1 MNLSIIIPHY
11 NSPGLLKKL
20 LDSIPKKENIEVIV
34 IDDRST
40 KKIDKLHQLINN
52 KNYNHITFL
61 KNDKQNKGAGA
72 CRNIGLEKAK
82 GKWVLFADADDYFLE
97 GFYDIVSKYFDSN
110 NDVVF
115 FNPTSIYLDTGEKA
129 DRHDAYRER
138 VLNYKNNK
146 DLESEISLRYGYF
159 VPWSKLIKRDFIE
172 ENNIRFDEVIASN
185 DVMFSTKVGYYMDE
199 FTISEEIIYCTTRN
213 KGSLTVNESEKVFD
227 ARLGVYINRCNFLQE
242 NLGDDE
248 LKFISLT
255 GQGFI
260 FKSIKYRFGI
270 KKVIYTCNK
279 FRKNNIQL
287 FEYELLNPIYLAKK
301 FINHYYLH
309 KKNKKYTIKD

>member
-1 MNLSIIIPHY
+1 MGFSMLNLSIIIPHY
-11 NSPGLLKKL
+11 NSPELLKKL
-20 LDSIPKKENIEVIV
+20 LDSIPKKEDIEIIV

-61 KNDKQNKGAGA
+61 KNDKQTKGAGT
-72 CRNIGLEKAK
+72 CRNIGLEKAE
-82 GKWVLFADADDYFLE
+82 GQWVLFADADDYFLE
-97 GFYDIVSKYFDSN
+97 GFYDVVSKYFDSN

-129 DRHDAYRER
+129 DRHEAYRER

-146 DLESEISLRYGYF
+146 DLESELSLRYGYS

-213 KGSLTVNESEKVFD
+213 KGSLTVNESEIFFD
-227 ARLGVYINRCNFLQE
+227 VRLDTYIKKYNYLKNRLSKKKMKYINMTGQEFLFKILKYRLGIQKFVSVY
-242 NLGDDE
+242 
-248 LKFISLT
+248 LKC
-255 GQGFI
+255 
-260 FKSIKYRFGI
+260 K
-270 KKVIYTCNK
+270 
-279 FRKNNIQL
+279 KNNLKL
-287 FEYELLNPIYLAKK
+287 FEKKLLNPIYFLKK
-301 FINHYYLH
+301 ICKKMIYINNNH
-309 KKNKKYTIKD
+309 